1 MIRALIVAHDLDGVI
16 GVDGRIPWQ
25 CRGDLRLFRT
35 LTMGCPVIMGRGTR
49 ESLPA
54 PLDGRVNIVVSSTL
68 PGAARSLS
76 QAWGMAREM
85 CDLSGATHA
94 WVIGG
99 ESLYATA
106 LCDVA
111 YAYVTRVQ
119 TRVDT
124 NGAKHVARFPME
136 RLAALAVDEV
146 GGAFPMP
153 GTEPMEWEQTTY
165 RMRAGAGRAVGA

>member
-1 MIRALIVAHDLDGVI
+1 MIRALIVACDLDGVI

-25 CRGDLRLFRT
+25 CRGDLRLFRA
-35 LTMGCPVIMGRGTR
+35 LTMGCPVIMGRGTW

-54 PLDGRVNIVVSSTL
+54 PLDGRANIVVSSTL

-99 ESLYATA
+99 ERFYATA
-106 LCDVA
+106 LLDVT

-124 NGAKHVARFPME
+124 SGAKRVARFP
-136 RLAALAVDEV
+136 LAQFDALAWEEV
-146 GGAFPMP
+146 GGAGPMP
-153 GTEPMEWEQTTY
+153 GTEATEWEQTTY
-165 RMRAGAGRAVGA
+165 ARAP